1 MRGVNGCRELGRFLA
16 VCLCVLIGLGFDG
29 FESELMRCVAIP
41 LMGRPAFP
49 FIGQGKAWVTVEGK
63 EENEKEK
70 KSSRIAGSFSFMR
83 VPPTL

>member
-1 MRGVNGCRELGRFLA
+1 MGAESSIAAWLRIRGLMDQSDSSPMVQCN
-16 VCLCVLIGLGFDG
+16 VLRSFV
-29 FESELMRCVAIP
+29 RCP
-41 LMGRPAFP
+41 LMGRPVFL

-70 KSSRIAGSFSFMR
+70 KSYRIIGSFFSFTR